1 MAEINKLSVGR
12 ALDKLRATDGPQTKM
27 AQLEG
32 KIGELDSEIHRLRAV
47 RGRVERDQRAG
58 STPRGPTNLDRH
70 LSTRKTTVGLIV
82 GMAFVIMILISIWL
96 WAGF

>member
-1 MAEINKLSVGR
+1 M
-12 ALDKLRATDGPQTKM
+12 RATDGPKTKI

-47 RGRVERDQRAG
+47 RSRVERDQRAG
-58 STPRGPTNLDRH
+58 STPRDAKNVDTP

-82 GMAFVIMILISIWL
+82 GIVFVIMILISIWL